1 MNYQKLK
8 KHIIALATLPE
19 NDSPV
24 VSAYFDL
31 RVPAE
36 PPGCRLEVVGG
47 AGVGG
52 VPRWSAAR
60 LR

>member
-24 VSAYFDL
+24 ISAYFDL
-31 RVPAE
+31 RVPRE
-36 PPGCRLEVVGG
+36 P
-47 AGVGG
+47 AGV
-52 VPRWSAAR
+52 R
-60 LR
+60 LPTPGR